1 MELIPRSVVESYDLQ
16 NAEGAAKF
24 FDDHGPDRWYWEIN
38 TLTLNQDS
46 YDLCVLAHLYGDYG
60 TGRDTLNIPPY
71 MAAFDGR
78 VPAQDWI
85 NEVMNR
91 RAEDAVEEDN
101 IERENEVEE
110 FVRGKKYKVTTVLE
124 YDSHYSGDRYVFRDM
139 DGDLIAVPEAV
150 TTIEPAPWEV
160 RSGDVYKRGN
170 SVFVVQDATVH
181 GGTLAVGSIVPLATA
196 DLGFTEDELI
206 HRAS

>member
-1 MELIPRSVVESYDLQ
+1 MELVPRSVVESYDLQ

-38 TLTLNQDS
+38 TLTLNQDG
-46 YDLCVLAHLYGDYG
+46 YDLCVLAQLYGDYG

-101 IERENEVEE
+101 SERENEVEDPII
-110 FVRGKKYKVTTVLE
+110 GKKYQVTVTLE
-124 YDSHYSGDRYVFRDM
+124 LSGIRSGFKLFRDR
-139 DGDLIAVPEAV
+139 DGDSIALYDTDV
-150 TTIEPAPWEV
+150 TAIEPVPWEV
-160 RSGDVYKRGN
+160 RSGDIYLRDDEVYHVKDVTLRGATFRAGDA
-170 SVFVVQDATVH
+170 SHFVTRDMN
-181 GGTLAVGSIVPLATA
+181 
-196 DLGFTEDELI
+196 FTEDELI